1 MYFRVHSHWG
11 GRVQALVLG
20 QCRGRRKG
28 SALKKNLSDALQAD
42 GVACRLPAGPGS
54 QYGNPGFMKFPR
66 NYES

>member
-1 MYFRVHSHWG
+1 M
-11 GRVQALVLG
+11 QALVLG

-28 SALKKNLSDALQAD
+28 SALKKNLSDALQTD